1 MTIKR
6 QTRIDWAFRVVL
18 LGLVALWTF
27 LPVQSDSKL
36 TRMTQQIEARR

>member
-1 MTIKR
+1 MELKR
-6 QTRIDWAFRVVL
+6 QSRIDWAFRIVL

-36 TRMTQQIEARR
+36 ARMSQQIEARR